1 MTPSTH
7 PPHLPA
13 GVREVSRP
21 LVSVQDLSV
30 GYGQVAVCG
39 PATFSLT
46 EGEVLAL
53 VGVNGAGKST
63 LLRTVLGLL
72 PPLSG
77 QVRLMGRVPD
87 PRRASQRAA
96 VAADLGQESF
106 FPALTVAEHLG
117 LVCYGHGVPD
127 PAGTVADLL
136 EDLELGALAGALP
149 EELSSGQ
156 RRRLALA
163 SVLARPRTL
172 LVLDEP
178 EHRLDRPTRQ
188 TLVDYLVEER
198 DCGGAVLMVSHDP
211 EVVRGAATRTVLV
224 GQDTREV
231 DVAEGVRAMEE
242 GAR

>member
-13 GVREVSRP
+13 GVREASRP

-136 EDLELGALAGALP
+136 EDLELDALALP
-149 EELSSGQ
+149 KIG
-156 RRRLALA
+156 RA
-163 SVLARPRTL
+163 SCR
-172 LVLDEP
+172 
-178 EHRLDRPTRQ
+178 
-188 TLVDYLVEER
+188 ER
-198 DCGGAVLMVSHDP
+198 V
-211 EVVRGAATRTVLV
+211 
-224 GQDTREV
+224 
-231 DVAEGVRAMEE
+231 
-242 GAR
+242 